1 VIDETDPFSAE
12 EQDDAVRSDVGEPVA
27 ATSGTSAETTEE
39 TEVVGAPVD
48 VVEEPVA
55 RRIPTDEEV
64 QAELEKIALGLKVRV
79 RSTNG
84 GVTDTFIVGGDY
96 APGRQRW
103 VQTNAFDSAAK
114 QAADL
119 AASLQ

>member
-64 QAELEKIALGLKVRV
+64 QAELEKIRV